1 MWYLVQTPEKRSVV
15 SRDFAAIRASSDAR
29 KAEEEALRLQNQ
41 EDQAQEA
48 RMQKERQAQADK
60 VREEDRKAR
69 ELRIAEKAR
78 KKAKNK
84 SSIPAP
90 TVTPSKP
97 SASKLP
103 QNVPAMS
110 SAPSVASRPGGVKS
124 RAGGKLAPL
133 YKPSPDQQSV
143 LASPLAVSPQVPVGS
158 KPSAPSES
166 ELEIFERLSK
176 KFGAQSSFSVLPS
189 TLAAND
195 ERSPETPGLS
205 APVAP
210 AEGSPESPK
219 LSASTALRKTCQQSH
234 HVQNSFIIW

>member
-69 ELRIAEKAR
+69 ELRIAETAR

-90 TVTPSKP
+90 TVTPLKP
-97 SASKLP
+97 SAT
-103 QNVPAMS
+103 
-110 SAPSVASRPGGVKS
+110 
-124 RAGGKLAPL
+124 
-133 YKPSPDQQSV
+133 
-143 LASPLAVSPQVPVGS
+143 
-158 KPSAPSES
+158 PSES

-176 KFGAQSSFSVLPS
+176 KFGAQSSSSVLPS